1 MSKEDYC
8 VLNSIGTGSFGSVSK
23 VKRKSDD
30 KVLVW
35 KEINFGKMSEK
46 EKSQLVAEVN
56 IIRELKNPFI
66 VKYYDRIIDKTTTRL
81 YIIMEYCSGGDLGH
95 LIAKA
100 KKEKY
105 E

>member
-46 EKSQLVAEVN
+46 EKPKSADRGKMSYT
-56 IIRELKNPFI
+56 REI
-66 VKYYDRIIDKTTTRL
+66 SA
-81 YIIMEYCSGGDLGH
+81 CG
-95 LIAKA
+95 
-100 KKEKY
+100 
-105 E
+105 